1 MMKTRE
7 LLLAMVDL
15 WTITLVDPSE
25 LVMFIRDVPEVG
37 AADLGTGYYIN
48 IIMTT
53 SRYGQCW
60 AVGTFTGIGALG
72 SF

>member
-25 LVMFIRDVPEVG
+25 LVMFIRDVPGVG
-37 AADLGTGYYIN
+37 AADFLGYSSLTKLSVLALASLYSMGN
-48 IIMTT
+48 
-53 SRYGQCW
+53 
-60 AVGTFTGIGALG
+60 VGRWGPLQV
-72 SF
+72 

>member
-25 LVMFIRDVPEVG
+25 LVMFIRDVPGVG
-37 AADLGTGYYIN
+37 AADFLGYSSFIEL
-48 IIMTT
+48 
-53 SRYGQCW
+53 SVL
-60 AVGTFTGIGALG
+60 AVASLYSMG
-72 SF
+72 SVGLWGPLQV